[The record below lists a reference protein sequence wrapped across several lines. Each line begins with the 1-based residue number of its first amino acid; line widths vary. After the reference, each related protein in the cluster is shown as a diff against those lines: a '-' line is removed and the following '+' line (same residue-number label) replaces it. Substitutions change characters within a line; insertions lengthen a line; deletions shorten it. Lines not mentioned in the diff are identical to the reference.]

1 MRETA
6 PFHRRAEWVRQ
17 TSGASPTG
25 TGRSST
31 HFGRTL
37 PRRLRAGSVRVS
49 TARLCGPA
57 CAPARARRAARARC
71 ACARALHA
79 CYLLRPVPPPEPV
92 CERERLWDAACFHVG
107 NKQGAQR
114 RRRCLGETPF
124 AVTPTCAC
132 VCARG
137 RRRDRRM
144 ASRALRGAS
153 GRGRVRVEVP

>member
-1 MRETA
+1 MGTPDIGSLADRHRTQLDALRQNIATA
-6 PFHRRAEWVRQ
+6 PAGGFSPRVHRKIVR
-17 TSGASPTG
+17 
-25 TGRSST
+25 
-31 HFGRTL
+31 
-37 PRRLRAGSVRVS
+37 PRR
-49 TARLCGPA
+49 PA